1 MNTEIII
8 FMAIIAFGAVVF
20 YAINCHWRKQ
30 ADTALTK
37 VQSGEPASHKI
48 AIQEPIGFLYMHQI
62 KLMIDVYEPIG
73 WFKRL
78 MLRWCLGLEYY
89 SDRNDRGQVPGI
101 QKK

>member
-8 FMAIIAFGAVVF
+8 FMAIIAFGTVVF

-30 ADTALTK
+30 ADTALTN
-37 VQSGEPASHKI
+37 VQSDEPASHKI
-48 AIQEPIGFLYMHQI
+48 AIPEPIGFLYMHHI

-89 SDRNDRGQVPGI
+89 SDIN
-101 QKK
+101 KKDEMK